1 MNTPD
6 TAFAWA
12 SQAAALGWV
21 CLLAGVVAQG
31 LAVRRAGAARWAHG
45 GLWVGGRLLPVLLCA
60 GYALALARWSGTA
73 EGGFGSLHDVARLF
87 ETRGMLLAGWVHYL
101 AFDLW
106 IGRWQV
112 DRLAQ
117 ALDTGGAARPA
128 WGLRLAAMPC
138 LLMTFLLGPV
148 GLLMFLLLIGLH
160 GRRALAPSRT
170 A

>member
-1 MNTPD
+1 MTHID

-31 LAVRRAGAARWAHG
+31 LAVRRTGAVRWARAF
-45 GLWVGGRLLPVLLCA
+45 LWVGGRVLPVLLSV
-60 GYALALARWSGTA
+60 GYAVAITRWFGTA
-73 EGGFGSLHDVARLF
+73 EGGFGSLDAVARLF

-106 IGRWQV
+106 VGRWQV
-112 DRLAQ
+112 DRLART
-117 ALDTGGAARPA
+117 LDAGGPARPA

-148 GLLMFLLLIGLH
+148 GLLMFLTLIGWH
-160 GRRALAPSRT
+160 ARRVPVPTRPA
-170 A
+170 

>member
-1 MNTPD
+1 MTTLD

-12 SQAAALGWV
+12 SQAAALGWA
-21 CLLAGVVAQG
+21 CLLAGLVAQG
-31 LAVRRAGAARWAHG
+31 LAVRRAGAARWARG
-45 GLWVGGRLLPVLLCA
+45 CLWVGGRLLPVLLCA
-60 GYALALARWSGTA
+60 GYALAIARWFGTA
-73 EGGFGSLHDVARLF
+73 EGGFGSLDQVARLF

-106 IGRWQV
+106 VGRWQV
-112 DRLAQ
+112 DRLGQ
-117 ALDTGGAARPA
+117 AVGDGGAARPH
-128 WGLRLAAMPC
+128 WVLRLAAMPC

-160 GRRALAPSRT
+160 GRWALAPSRT

>member
-1 MNTPD
+1 MSALD
-6 TAFAWA
+6 IGFAGA

-31 LAVRRAGAARWAHG
+31 LAVRRTGAARWARWC
-45 GLWVGGRLLPVLLCA
+45 LWAGGRLLPVLLCSA
-60 GYALALARWSGTA
+60 YAVAIALWFATA
-73 EGGFGSLHDVARLF
+73 EGGFGSLDEVARLF

-106 IGRWQV
+106 VGRWQV

-117 ALDTGGAARPA
+117 VLDAGDATRPA

-160 GRRALAPSRT
+160 ARRVPVPARPA
-170 A
+170 

>member
-1 MNTPD
+1 MTPID
-6 TAFAWA
+6 TGFTWA

-31 LAVRRAGAARWAHG
+31 LAVRRAGAARWARAC
-45 GLWVGGRLLPVLLCA
+45 LWVGGRVLPVLLSV
-60 GYALALARWSGTA
+60 GYAVAIARWFGTA
-73 EGGFGSLHDVARLF
+73 EGGFGSLDAVARLF

-106 IGRWQV
+106 VGRWQV

-117 ALDTGGAARPA
+117 SLEAGDAARPA
-128 WGLRLAAMPC
+128 WGLRLAALLC
-138 LLMTFLLGPV
+138 LSMTFLLGPV

-160 GRRALAPSRT
+160 ARRSLSPTRLA
-170 A
+170 